1 MRKRSAIS
9 NSIQPSVTDFLWQM
23 ARNRLSEIKEVSLK
37 PMLIIAQASLSL
49 GEDFQVII
57 NYKWKYF
64 NQCEVLSVF
73 PHCVYQ

>member
-37 PMLIIAQASLSL
+37 PIIAQASLSL

-57 NYKWKYF
+57 N
-64 NQCEVLSVF
+64 
-73 PHCVYQ
+73 